1 MTEAVCIKITPSLS
15 TSVIPAIGL
24 TLNTKCSV
32 EGNGLFIVLKAEVFC
47 RELDG
52 VSRLI
57 GFHVDLQTLCSGVVS
72 RFYFN
77 GDKLTVTRYYK
88 HQRSLMPCVRF
99 YILRRFLP
107 AKPLI
112 SSTALLF
119 QNNGP

>member
-52 VSRLI
+52 VGRLI
-57 GFHVDLQTLCSGVVS
+57 GFHIDLQALCSGVVS

-77 GDKLTVTRYYK
+77 GDKLTVTLNDKIY
-88 HQRSLMPCVRF
+88 L
-99 YILRRFLP
+99 
-107 AKPLI
+107 
-112 SSTALLF
+112 SSTLGLPISTLSTPSF
-119 QNNGP
+119 